1 MTVYRPNIE
10 QDAFIFDNDSRWCLG
25 DGPRGGG
32 KTVALALKAV
42 SRLVPGA
49 CEGLFR
55 QKLIDLKRTT
65 LKALLE
71 GDYNVPPILPPGSYK
86 HKKDL
91 KEIVVNLPG
100 GTAKIVYNG
109 MDQADAAQIGG
120 TGSQSS
126 LNLTGAG
133 FDEWVEIGE
142 GNVIQVAG
150 CVRVPIPGIKNQI
163 YGVCNP
169 GPPSH
174 HLATRFGLDPGGSLD
189 PRCARH
195 FMSMDANKANLSP
208 EFIEDMDSLTGVAY
222 QRYRLGM
229 WVGSDGLVYDN
240 WQRDVHVVERDRSE
254 MVRWSVGVD
263 EGVTNPFA
271 GLLIGYDPDGRAHV
285 FAEAYESGLTHEKMV
300 DRLELLSLPRVERVM
315 YDAAAKA
322 LGLAIRQRGLHAI
335 PADKGE
341 GSVVRGIQKVRQR
354 LATIDATGMPRLT
367 VDPSCT
373 NLIREFES
381 YEWKPD
387 RPKDEPKKE
396 NDHALDALRYEIDR
410 EDESSGLSVYTGA
423 PARKSSGRVSA
434 WEDPTFV

>member
-1 MTVYRPNIE
+1 MIVWAPNTY
-10 QDAFIFDNDSRWCLG
+10 QHAFIDWDDSRHLLG
-25 DGPRGGG
+25 DGGRGGG
-32 KTVALALKAV
+32 KTWMGCVKTV
-42 SRLVPGA
+42 KKCRPGA
-49 CEGLFR
+49 RGFIGR
-55 QKLIDLKRTT
+55 KKLKDCKRTT
-65 LKALLE
+65 LKTLLE
-71 GDYNVPPILPPGSYK
+71 GDGDTGPVLPPGTYTHNK
-86 HKKDL
+86 QDQW
-91 KEIVVNLPG
+91 IRFAVPG
-100 GTAKIVYNG
+100 GTAEIIYAG
-109 MDQADAAQIGG
+109 FDQADKSSMGSTGG
-120 TGSQSS
+120 ASS
-126 LNLTGAG
+126 MNLTHAYVDEIVELTEGDYAQLDGA
-133 FDEWVEIGE
+133 
-142 GNVIQVAG
+142 
-150 CVRVPIPGIKNQI
+150 VRVKIPGVRNQI
-163 YGVCNP
+163 YGTCNP

-174 HLATRFGLDPGGSLD
+174 WLVERFGLTRGHEAKPNHHRVFL
-189 PRCARH
+189 PI
-195 FMSMDANKANLSP
+195 DANVAHLGR
-208 EFIEDMDSLTGVAY
+208 EFIESMEALSGVAKE
-222 QRYRLGM
+222 RYRFGK

-240 WQRDVHVVERDRSE
+240 FDRRVHVVERDRSE

-271 GLLIGYDPDGRAHV
+271 GLLIGYDPDDRAHV
-285 FAEAYESGLTHEKMV
+285 FGEAYESGLTHEEMV
-300 DRLELLSLPRVERVM
+300 DRIESLDLPRLERVM
-315 YDAAAKA
+315 YDSAAKA

-396 NDHALDALRYEIDR
+396 NDHALDGLRYEIDR